1 MKSFKQLFA
10 ECFYPLLENNSDISA
25 EYDAIFGDDLGNKD
39 STASN
44 KKYNVADDYNSI
56 FGERDTKKV
65 NNNTKKRII
74 KFPKHLW
81 EVISVATK
89 KAILKQYKI
98 LLTNYSNKIYPP
110 IWEMLDQDDKE
121 KIKDSQFE
129 NENMVHHN
137 RTQHRIDTRLKSIA
151 TGKENNGNA
160 YRRHKYY

>member
-10 ECFYPLLENNSDISA
+10 ECFYPLSENNNISA
-25 EYDAIFGDDLGNKD
+25 EYDAIFGDDLDNKD
-39 STASN
+39 STVSN

-56 FGERDTKKV
+56 FGERDSKKV
-65 NNNTKKRII
+65 NNTKKRII

-81 EVISVATK
+81 EVISVTTK

-129 NENMVHHN
+129 NENKVHHN